1 MPVKFEHNT
10 QRKSER
16 FQIPAEVIIG
26 KARFSAVDWSF
37 DGFSCMAS
45 SQKDLNTLGQYQ
57 GKVDFVLTVDG
68 KEIRV
73 PLNASAKWQAGAITG
88 FQVTQIDDAG
98 RQTLGNYC
106 RAMLEGNLADN
117 AGFFQQLQGQVKA
130 AQPAKLLSDSERK
143 TLNRKFVTNFLIY
156 GLLLLMLVG
165 TSLVFA
171 YFNNF
176 IVVTHKA
183 ILTAD
188 VTDVSVKLDGVVERV
203 FVREGQQIQAG
214 APLYELDKDQV
225 RREIQELQQSIE
237 KQAAYIRLNKVQLQE
252 ARQAQGL
259 YVQSARKDY
268 QTLRARKDALAEAT
282 RQLEK
287 EEALYANSVKLGG
300 VSKLALEQK
309 RSAVQ
314 VNRANMQELESELA
328 FSGKNIQ
335 SARNGLYYTPSGI
348 KGNTAEMEASI
359 TVQNKG
365 LEELKA
371 RLNSLNSIQKDYV
384 VKSPVSGH
392 VVQVAPLQGQYAKAG
407 TRIVSILPAQ
417 NVAHVV
423 AVFPSSL
430 EQQLRPGDAVEVYS
444 TSNKKAM
451 NGVVEQLF
459 VEAVPTQIKP
469 ALNEIGVSIRLDDSK
484 LVQAGDVKPFT
495 NVLVRVKLNPFK
507 GFTEKL
513 GMAW

>member
-1 MPVKFEHNT
+1 MPVKFERNT

-16 FQIPAEVIIG
+16 FQLPAEVIIG
-26 KARFSAVDWSF
+26 QNRFRAVDWSF
-37 DGFSCMAS
+37 DGFSCLAS
-45 SQKDLNTLGQYQ
+45 SPMDLKTLGQYQ
-57 GKVDFVLTVDG
+57 GAVDFVLTVDG

-73 PLNASAKWQAGAITG
+73 PLSAAAKWQAGEITG
-88 FQVTQIDDAG
+88 FQVTMIDDAG
-98 RQTLGNYC
+98 RQTLSNYC
-106 RAMLEGNLADN
+106 RAMLEGNLTDST
-117 AGFFQQLQGQVKA
+117 GFFQQLQGQAKSV
-130 AQPAKLLSDSERK
+130 QPTRPLSDSERK
-143 TLNRKFVTNFLIY
+143 TLNRKFVTNFMVY
-156 GLLLLMLVG
+156 GLLLMMLVG

-188 VTDVSVKLDGVVERV
+188 VTDVSVKLDGVVEQV

-237 KQAAYIRLNKVQLQE
+237 KQDAYIRLNKVQLQE
-252 ARQAQGL
+252 AKQAQGL
-259 YVQSARKDY
+259 YVQSARKEY
-268 QTLRARKDALAEAT
+268 EALLSRKNALAEAT

-287 EEALYANSVKLGG
+287 EEALYANSLKLGG

-314 VNRANMQELESELA
+314 VNRANMQALESELA

-348 KGNTAEMEASI
+348 KGNTAELEAGI

-384 VKSPVSGH
+384 VKSPISGH

-407 TRIVSILPAQ
+407 ARIVSILPARNEAQ
-417 NVAHVV
+417 VV
-423 AVFPSSL
+423 AVFPSSV
-430 EQQLRPGDAVEVYS
+430 EQQLRPGDAVEVYA
-444 TSNKKAM
+444 TANKKAM
-451 NGVVEQLF
+451 SGVVDQLF
-459 VEAVPTQIKP
+459 VEAVPAQIKP
-469 ALNEIGVSIRLDDSK
+469 GLNEIGVRIRLEDSK
-484 LVQAGDVKPFT
+484 LVQAGEVKPFS